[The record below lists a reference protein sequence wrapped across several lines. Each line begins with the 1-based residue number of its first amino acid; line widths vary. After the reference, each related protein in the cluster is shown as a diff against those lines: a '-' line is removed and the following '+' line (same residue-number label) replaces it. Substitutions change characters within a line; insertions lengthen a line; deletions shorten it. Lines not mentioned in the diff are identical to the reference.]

1 MGKVRSMA
9 NPDGLKSELE
19 NALAASSGAVVT
31 VQRLQPVAGGASQ
44 DVWLLDVHLS
54 GGPLAGE
61 HALIMRRSLGNKLDA
76 LALDLPAEY
85 AVLRAAHAAAVPVPR
100 PFALLQD
107 VAGQPAL
114 LMQRLSGE
122 TLGRRIVK
130 DARLAYARE
139 VLPEQMGQALA
150 AIHSIDLHNPELA
163 SLPAPPPG
171 WSPAQDTI
179 SRLYAYLE
187 QSDEPHPVLELAL
200 RWLKLHEPPACPPV
214 LVHGDFRLGN
224 VVVDDCGLV
233 GVLDWEFTHIGDPAE
248 DLAWPLL
255 RDWRFGVDERHFA
268 GVGDLMPFMTAYI
281 ATGGRAIEPER
292 VFYWEVLG
300 NVRWAV
306 GTLRQARRHLGGA
319 APNLEFASLGRRCA
333 EMELEILRLLK
344 DR

>member
-1 MGKVRSMA
+1 
-9 NPDGLKSELE
+9 
-19 NALAASSGAVVT
+19 
-31 VQRLQPVAGGASQ
+31 VQRLQPLAGGASQ
-44 DVWLLDVHLS
+44 EVWLLDLHLS

-61 HALIMRRSLGNKLDA
+61 HALIMRQSSGNTIDA
-76 LALDLPAEY
+76 MALDLPAEY

-114 LMQRLSGE
+114 LMQRLAGE

-130 DARLAYARE
+130 DARLAYARN

-163 SLPAPPPG
+163 SLPTPAAG
-171 WSPAQDTI
+171 RSPAQDSI

-187 QSDEPHPVLELAL
+187 QAGEPHPVLELAL
-200 RWLKLHEPPACPPV
+200 RWLTLNEPPACPPV

-224 VVVDDCGLV
+224 VVIDDFGLV

-255 RDWRFGVDERHFA
+255 RDWRFGVDDRRFA
-268 GVGDLMPFMTAYI
+268 GVGDLAPFLAAYTA
-281 ATGGRAIEPER
+281 AGGRPVDPER

-306 GTLRQARRHLGGA
+306 GTLKQARRHLDGTE
-319 APNLEFASLGRRCA
+319 PNLEFASLGRRCA
-333 EMELEILRLLK
+333 EMELEILMLLK

>member
-1 MGKVRSMA
+1 MA
-9 NPDGLKSELE
+9 NPDLLKNELE
-19 NALAASSGAVVT
+19 NALAASSGAVAR
-31 VQRLQPVAGGASQ
+31 VQRLQPLAGGASQ
-44 DVWLLDVHLS
+44 DVWLLDLHLA

-61 HALIMRRSLGNKLDA
+61 HTLIMRRPLGNKLDA

-150 AIHSIDLHNPELA
+150 AIHSINLNNPELA
-163 SLPAPPPG
+163 SLPAPPNG
-171 WSPAQDTI
+171 QSAAQHTI

-187 QSDEPHPVLELAL
+187 QADEPHPVLELAL
-200 RWLKLHEPPACPPV
+200 RWLTLNEPRACPRV
-214 LVHGDFRLGN
+214 LAHGDFRLGN
-224 VVVDDCGLV
+224 VVVDDFGLV
-233 GVLDWEFTHIGDPAE
+233 GVLDWEFAHIGDPAE

-255 RDWRFGVDERHFA
+255 RDWRFGADQRRFA
-268 GVGDLMPFMTAYI
+268 GVGDLAPFLAAYTA
-281 ATGGRAIEPER
+281 AGGCAVEPER

-306 GTLRQARRHLGGA
+306 GTLRQARRHLSGA
-319 APNLEFASLGRRCA
+319 EPNLEFASLGRRCA
-333 EMELEILRLLK
+333 EMELEILMLLK
-344 DR
+344 GR